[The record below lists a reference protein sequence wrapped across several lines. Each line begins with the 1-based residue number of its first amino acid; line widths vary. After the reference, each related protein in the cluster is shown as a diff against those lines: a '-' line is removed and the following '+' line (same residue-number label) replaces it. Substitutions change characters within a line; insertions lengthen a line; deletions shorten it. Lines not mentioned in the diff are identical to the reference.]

1 MNTNKPSSKKSWII
15 TIIVIIA
22 AVIAYFY
29 VEGGKPLPG
38 TSSLSVVDN
47 PEVNQESTKVF
58 NLLNQIKGL
67 RIDPT
72 LFQDPGYKT
81 LRDYS
86 VPIPQDDVGRSNP
99 FAPIPGFIQNPAS
112 SASH

>member
-15 TIIVIIA
+15 TIVVIVI

-29 VEGGKPLPG
+29 IEGGKPVD
-38 TSSLSVVDN
+38 SSALSVVNN

-72 LFQDPGYKT
+72 LFTDAGYKT
-81 LRDYS
+81 LRDYT
-86 VPIPQDDVGRSNP
+86 VPIPQDDVGRNNP
-99 FAPIPGFIQNPAS
+99 FAPIPGFVQPTTT
-112 SASH
+112 H